1 MKKIRVLII
10 EDSPVVRELLVHI
23 IGSDS
28 RLEVVGA
35 AASAE
40 EGLKLLEQVSPDV
53 ISLDIRLPAMN
64 GLDATLEI
72 MATRP
77 TPIVVVSAS
86 VQDDELNIAMNA
98 LRAGALTVVEKPVGV
113 TSEAYQAL
121 ADQLCNQLAIMSQV
135 KVVRQARRRGLN
147 FGTGAPMPA
156 ASERLDARLE
166 RLRPKVLGLV
176 ASTGGPNA
184 LSRVLTGL
192 GRDFPLPI
200 LIVQHMTASFLDGFI
215 QWLAQVSGLPT
226 VMAADGVE
234 PKPGVL
240 YLPPADHHLEVSLGR
255 LRLSTAPPVVNQRPS
270 GTVLFNSLAREYGD
284 GAIGVLLTGMGTDGA
299 DGLLALRRA
308 GAYTIAE
315 DETTTVIYGM
325 PGEAMRMGAVRA
337 SLPLDAIAPR
347 LRELVGQ
354 AK

>member
-10 EDSPVVRELLVHI
+10 EDSPVVRELLRHI

-35 AASAE
+35 AGTAE
-40 EGLKLLEQVSPDV
+40 EGLALLEKLRPDV
-53 ISLDIRLPAMN
+53 ISLDIRLPGMN

-121 ADQLCNQLAIMSQV
+121 ANQLCNQLAIMSQV

-147 FGTGAPMPA
+147 FGTAVAPA
-156 ASERLDARLE
+156 ASESADLRWDRV
-166 RLRPKVLGLV
+166 RPKVLGLV

-192 GRDFPLPI
+192 GRDFPVPI
-200 LIVQHMTASFLDGFI
+200 LIVQHMTPSFLDGFI
-215 QWLAQVSGLPT
+215 QWLGQVTGFPT
-226 VMAADGVE
+226 VLAADGVE
-234 PKPGVL
+234 PRPATL
-240 YLPPADHHLEVSLGR
+240 YLPPADHHLEVSCGR
-255 LRLSTAPPVVNQRPS
+255 LRLTTAPPVVNQRPS
-270 GTVLFNSLAREYGD
+270 GTILFNSLAREYGEA
-284 GAIGVLLTGMGTDGA
+284 AIGVLLTGMGTDGA
-299 DGLLALRRA
+299 DGLLAMRRA
-308 GAYTIAE
+308 GAFTIAE
-315 DETTTVIYGM
+315 DESTTVIFGM
-325 PGEAMRMGAVRA
+325 PGEALRLGAVRA

-347 LRELVGQ
+347 LRELAGQ